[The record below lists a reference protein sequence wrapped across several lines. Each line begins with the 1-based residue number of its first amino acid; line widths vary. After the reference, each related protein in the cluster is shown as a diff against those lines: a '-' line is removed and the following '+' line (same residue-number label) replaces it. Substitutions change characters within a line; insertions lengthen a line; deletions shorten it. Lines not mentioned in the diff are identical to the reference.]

1 MQLSWRTCATSV
13 HRNSDRYC
21 GRSFRARPPV
31 VAAGSPVASGQ
42 AVSAD
47 LGTTTRAGGIMQLT
61 HESHLL
67 HYSIKDKD
75 GGDSYGE
82 GVPALGAG
90 WYVVAPSGKKVDNS

>member
-1 MQLSWRTCATSV
+1 
-13 HRNSDRYC
+13 
-21 GRSFRARPPV
+21 
-31 VAAGSPVASGQ
+31 
-42 AVSAD
+42 
-47 LGTTTRAGGIMQLT
+47 MQLT